1 MVNNSSKVGGG
12 GDSGGGAD
20 SGGLS
25 ANLMSTEELRDLFS
39 LRQHTLSDTYDSM
52 CGDDGGG
59 GSGGDDGSGNG
70 EGGCAV
76 SGGEVHK
83 QQACFV
89 ILCVCNSL
97 VTATPFFC
105 TSHLLQACKSD
116 QQRWQHTTW
125 NENLPFQIG
134 APAEEDLKSW
144 GQHSST
150 ETVPDEVMRF
160 IGRHLPGAVSFVFSC
175 QARRTLHR

>member
-52 CGDDGGG
+52 CGDDDGG
-59 GSGGDDGSGNG
+59 GSGDDGGSGNG

-89 ILCVCNSL
+89 ISYVCSGL
-97 VTATPFFC
+97 GTATPSFC
-105 TSHLLQACKSD
+105 NSHLPSCTKLANANSSVGNIQHALRTCPARLAR
-116 QQRWQHTTW
+116 QR
-125 NENLPFQIG
+125 
-134 APAEEDLKSW
+134 
-144 GQHSST
+144 
-150 ETVPDEVMRF
+150 
-160 IGRHLPGAVSFVFSC
+160 
-175 QARRTLHR
+175 RRT